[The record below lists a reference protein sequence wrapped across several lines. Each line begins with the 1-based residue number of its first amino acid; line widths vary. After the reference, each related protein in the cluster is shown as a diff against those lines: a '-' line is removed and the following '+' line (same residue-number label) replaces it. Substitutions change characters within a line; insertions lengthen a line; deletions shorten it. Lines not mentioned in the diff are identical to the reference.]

1 MPIRHGPPSR
11 RPSAIWTRAD
21 PLALDR
27 PLALLAL
34 VALAAVFAAS
44 RRGSRGGA
52 VPVALSAWGGA
63 SVPAP
68 AYPLRFARGLSAAL
82 FWGALLLATLAAAGP
97 VRVQRTT
104 VHLDRGTDIV
114 FAVDTSPSMAAL
126 DLGTRSRLRG
136 ATAALRSFVE
146 RRPDDPI
153 GLVSFGERAGLRSPV
168 TYDHDYLTDRIS
180 RLRIMESGDGTAI
193 GMGLS
198 VAAAHLQ
205 SAGAEHGVIIL
216 ITDGENTTGPIAPQ
230 AAAEAA
236 ARLGITIHTVGVGT
250 DRPTVLEF
258 TDPDTGAVRRGSY
271 QGQPDAR
278 LLQALAERTGGRF
291 AWAADA
297 AGLQAALAEIDRA
310 EVRERAGRP
319 VLERTAAGRPFAIAA
334 LIGLLLHATLRR
346 VWLREAL

>member
-1 MPIRHGPPSR
+1 M
-11 RPSAIWTRAD
+11 
-21 PLALDR
+21 ALDR

-34 VALAAVFAAS
+34 VAVAAVFAAS

-68 AYPLRFARGLSAAL
+68 AYPLRFARWLSAAL

-104 VHLDRGTDIV
+104 VYLDRGTDIV

-205 SAGAEHGVIIL
+205 AAGAEHGVIIL

-236 ARLGITIHTVGVGT
+236 ARLGFTIHTVGLGT

-310 EVRERAGRP
+310 EVRERAGRT
-319 VLERTAAGRPFAIAA
+319 VLERTAAGRPLAIAA